1 MERYRKR
8 KIIEAIPAA
17 IELVKNNFRSIC
29 AERYQ
34 HKGEIYIS
42 PRHSVQWSIF
52 LYSLSRVL
60 YLSGSLLEADSVYYL
75 NKIMNSID
83 WFYQVKL
90 PIHFCAEHPIGSILG
105 KATYGDY
112 LFVYQGTTVG
122 GNPNKDGFIYPD
134 LGNNIILCANSTIL
148 GDTHIGNNVIISA
161 NTYLIN
167 EVIPDNCIVF
177 GKSPKIVIKQYS
189 KKEMMY
195 KISQLFKWEYIL

>member
-1 MERYRKR
+1 M
-8 KIIEAIPAA
+8 
-17 IELVKNNFRSIC
+17 
-29 AERYQ
+29 
-34 HKGEIYIS
+34 
-42 PRHSVQWSIF
+42 
-52 LYSLSRVL
+52 
-60 YLSGSLLEADSVYYL
+60 
-75 NKIMNSID
+75 
-83 WFYQVKL
+83 
-90 PIHFCAEHPIGSILG
+90 
-105 KATYGDY
+105 
-112 LFVYQGTTVG
+112 G